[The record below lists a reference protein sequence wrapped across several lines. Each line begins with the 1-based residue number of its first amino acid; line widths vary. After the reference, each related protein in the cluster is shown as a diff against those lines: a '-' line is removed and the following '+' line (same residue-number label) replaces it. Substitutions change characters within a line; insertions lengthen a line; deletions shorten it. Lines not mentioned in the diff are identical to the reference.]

1 MAGNIILRCCN
12 PLNPATLL
20 PLPEDGTPHY
30 ECRRVIMTPSKPW
43 KDLKDE
49 PMLNFDLTL
58 YVDGS
63 SYYQDGK
70 HVMGY
75 VVVDD
80 KGVRVS
86 EAMLA
91 EISAQ
96 DAELIALI
104 QAAKQGKN
112 R

>member
-1 MAGNIILRCCN
+1 
-12 PLNPATLL
+12 
-20 PLPEDGTPHY
+20 
-30 ECRRVIMTPSKPW
+30 
-43 KDLKDE
+43 
-49 PMLNFDLTL
+49 MLNLDLTL

-70 HVMGY
+70 HVMRH

-80 KGVRVS
+80 KGVRESS
-86 EAMLA
+86 EVLLA

-96 DAELIALI
+96 GIELIALI